1 MAILSISTLL
11 GIIGSAFAYFVATSL
26 SGFIWKDSKADG
38 TPKDAWPPSP
48 NGLPYIWNGLRL
60 LGEFPYEK
68 FTEWSKELGV
78 LFSVQLG
85 AKRVIVANDA
95 DLVKALFVDQQQYNS
110 GKITGDLVE
119 GSMTD
124 SGQTVFTAPFAE
136 YWRSIRKAVHGT
148 VGKSHVGQFNE
159 LFDAQSR
166 KLVSLL
172 SAKVDESSDNQINPR
187 SAIDYIALTTALSI
201 TTGKTYNAE
210 DLDLVRIVEDLEE
223 MERLQSA
230 KYTRLTAFFPWVKAA
245 LGFKDLIQGNKD
257 TNALRNKM
265 LSPFYDML
273 VEVEESTQEKEPQ
286 VSSICA
292 KLLAIDVVPG
302 AVVDG
307 KETGPVPFKKE
318 QALIN
323 ITHITHHA
331 YTYISSALNTLI
343 QRLATEE
350 HVQEQAYNEIVDM
363 LAGKPV
369 SESKTNDLVG
379 KMPYL
384 GAIIKE
390 SLRMNP
396 PQTLFAH
403 AARADESF
411 TYKEQVYRID
421 NRTEM
426 VANLDAIHNDPKRYT
441 TKNGHGPEKFY
452 PARFLPPHAPKGF
465 STLSSYDLYT
475 LNSSGDKARDLPR
488 DHLAF
493 GAGRR
498 ICLGAEVTERTLL
511 STMVEL
517 LYHYKLSGGDVQSK
531 KYHFTSVYGWTGRT
545 ELIGGDI
552 KFTPRQ

>member
-1 MAILSISTLL
+1 MAILGFSIL
-11 GIIGSAFAYFVATSL
+11 GIIGSAFAYFIATAL
-26 SGFIWKDSKADG
+26 SGIIWKDSKADG

-48 NGLPYIWNGLRL
+48 KGLPYIWNGLKF
-60 LGEFPYEK
+60 LGGSPYEK
-68 FTEWSKELGV
+68 FTEWSTELGV

-85 AKRVIVANDA
+85 SKQIIVANDA
-95 DLVKALFVDQQQYNS
+95 DVVKELFVDQQQYNS

-119 GSMTD
+119 GAMTD
-124 SGQTVFTAPFAE
+124 SGHTVFTAPFAE
-136 YWRSIRKAVHGT
+136 YWRAIRKAVHAT
-148 VGKSHVGQFNE
+148 VSKAHVGQFNE
-159 LFDAQSR
+159 LFDSQSH

-172 SAKVDESSDNQINPR
+172 ADKVEESSANQINPR
-187 SAIDYIALTTALSI
+187 SVVEYIALTTALSI
-201 TTGKTYNAE
+201 TAGKTYNAE

-223 MERLQSA
+223 MEKLQSA
-230 KYTRLTAFFPWVKAA
+230 KYTRLAAFFPWLKAA
-245 LGFKDLIQGNKD
+245 LGFKNLFLGNKEI
-257 TNALRNKM
+257 NHLRSKILN
-265 LSPFYDML
+265 PFYDMM
-273 VEVEESTQEKEPQ
+273 VETEEKIQEKTPQ
-286 VSSICA
+286 VSNICA
-292 KLLAIDVVPG
+292 KLLAIDTVPG
-302 AVVDG
+302 AVVEG
-307 KETGPVPFKKE
+307 KVSGPVPFKKE
-318 QALIN
+318 QALVN

-331 YTYISSALNTLI
+331 YTYLSSALNTLI

-350 HVQEQAYNEIVDM
+350 HVQEQAYKEIVDM

-369 SESKTNDLVG
+369 LETKDLVG

-384 GAIIKE
+384 GAVIKE

-411 TYKEQVYRID
+411 AYKGQVYRID
-421 NRTEM
+421 NRNEI
-426 VANLDAIHNDPKRYT
+426 VANLDAIHYDPKRYT
-441 TKNGHGPEKFY
+441 TKDGHGPKEFY

-475 LNSSGDKARDLPR
+475 LNSGEDKARDLSR

-498 ICLGAEVTERTLL
+498 ICLGVEVTERTLL
-511 STMVEL
+511 STMAQL
-517 LYHYKLSGGDVQSK
+517 LYRYKLSGGDVHSK
-531 KYHFTSVYGWTGRT
+531 KHHLTSVYGWTGRT

>member
-1 MAILSISTLL
+1 MDGNVILMMSNS
-11 GIIGSAFAYFVATSL
+11 
-26 SGFIWKDSKADG
+26 
-38 TPKDAWPPSP
+38 
-48 NGLPYIWNGLRL
+48 
-60 LGEFPYEK
+60 FP
-68 FTEWSKELGV
+68 GH
-78 LFSVQLG
+78 
-85 AKRVIVANDA
+85 
-95 DLVKALFVDQQQYNS
+95 
-110 GKITGDLVE
+110 
-119 GSMTD
+119 
-124 SGQTVFTAPFAE
+124 TVFTAPFTE
-136 YWRSIRKAVHGT
+136 YWRSIRKAINAT
-148 VGKSHVGQFNE
+148 VGKAHVGQFND
-159 LFDAQSR
+159 LFDTQSR

-172 SAKVDESSDNQINPR
+172 AAKVDESSANEINPR
-187 SAIDYIALTTALSI
+187 SVVEYIALTTALSI
-201 TTGKTYNAE
+201 TAGKTYNAE

-230 KYTRLTAFFPWVKAA
+230 KYTRLTAFFPWLKAA
-245 LGFKDLIQGNKD
+245 LGFKNLILRDKDLN
-257 TNALRNKM
+257 TLRSKM
-265 LSPFYDML
+265 LNPFYDML
-273 VEVEESTQEKEPQ
+273 VEVEETTQEKKPL

-292 KLLAIDVVPG
+292 NLLAIDIVPG

-307 KETGPVPFKKE
+307 KTTGPVPFKKE
-318 QALIN
+318 QALVN

-350 HVQEQAYNEIVDM
+350 QVQEQAYNEIVAM

-369 SESKTNDLVG
+369 FESKTKDLLG

-411 TYKEQVYRID
+411 AYKDQIYRID
-421 NRTEM
+421 NRNEI
-426 VANLDAIHNDPKRYT
+426 VANLDAIHYDVKRYT
-441 TKNGHGPEKFY
+441 TKDGHGPEEFY

-475 LNSSGDKARDLPR
+475 LNSGGDKARDLPR

-517 LYHYKLSGGDVQSK
+517 LYHYKLSGGDVHTK
-531 KYHFTSVYGWTGRT
+531 KHHLTSVYGWTGRT

-552 KFTPRQ
+552 KFTPRH